1 MTENLPGPV
10 PVVNAT
16 NNNRN
21 RPNTTRPP
29 NDTATVNNLPT
40 QRPNNTRTNNTPNR
54 RPDNARLNNVPM
66 PRAAPNSN
74 TTPWIPPNRGIQN
87 NGVQRKMPA
96 LNVTRTSNNTNN
108 GMNSSMTNQ
117 TGPPVC
123 NCGTAA
129 TLLTVR
135 KEGLNKG
142 TLQSEILIKHYLLH
156 SLFYH
161 NNLIFVHT
169 KYN

>member
-1 MTENLPGPV
+1 M

-21 RPNTTRPP
+21 RPNNTRPP
-29 NDTATVNNLPT
+29 NDTAILNNLAT
-40 QRPNNTRTNNTPNR
+40 QRTNNTPNR
-54 RPDNARLNNVPM
+54 RTDNARLNNVPM

-74 TTPWIPPNRGIQN
+74 TAPWIPPNRGIQN
-87 NGVQRKMPA
+87 NGAQRKMPT

-117 TGPPVC
+117 TVPVC

-142 TLQSEILIKHYLLH
+142 TVQSQMLIKHYLLH
-156 SLFYH
+156 NLFYH